1 MGKWFEDL
9 PVGHTFE
16 TPARTVTEADVVAF
30 SGLSWDVHAL
40 HTDAEHARTTP
51 FGTRIAHGALVLSMA
66 VGLRARTGHFDDTL
80 LAFLEIRSWQFQSPV
95 RIGDTIRV
103 RNEVTEARRTSNP
116 SRGVVVQRVEVV
128 NQEDTVVQAGEMVSL
143 MRCRP

>member
-9 PVGHTFE
+9 PAGHAFE
-16 TPARTVTEADVVAF
+16 TPARTVTETDLVAF

-40 HTDAEHARTTP
+40 HTDAEHARATP
-51 FGTRIAHGALVLSMA
+51 FGERIAHGALVLSMA
-66 VGLRARTGHFDDTL
+66 VGLRARTGYFDDTL
-80 LAFLEIRSWQFQSPV
+80 LAFLEIRSWQFLAPV

-128 NQEDTVVQAGEMVSL
+128 NQDDTVVQAGEMVSL
-143 MRCRP
+143 MRCRE